1 MFGKHGVSRVL
12 IGLILG
18 AASGVVQFWLLA
30 LFTRA
35 VTGGGLDRRAVFLGV
50 FQFFLP
56 FAVLVGCAFL
66 LRDALLWAGVGMAV
80 SLSLLALI
88 RYVVK

>member
-1 MFGKHGVSRVL
+1 ML
-12 IGLILG
+12 IGLVLG
-18 AASGVVQFWLLA
+18 AASGVLQFWMLA
-30 LFTRA
+30 RFTKA
-35 VTGGGLDRRAVFLGV
+35 VTDGGLDRKAVFLGV

-56 FAVLVGCAFL
+56 LAVLIVCAFL
-66 LRDALLWAGVGMAV
+66 LRDSLLWAGVGMAG